1 MYFEFNADGKWF
13 LRNDKGQ
20 LKSGFYNSFD
30 ELLQGA
36 TW

>member
-1 MYFEFNADGKWF
+1 MYFEFTAEGRWF

-20 LKSGFYNSFD
+20 LQSRYFDSFE
-30 ELLQGA
+30 ELMENA

>member
-1 MYFEFNADGKWF
+1 MYFEFNKDGKWF

-20 LKSGFYNSFD
+20 LKSRFYDTFA
-30 ELLQGA
+30 ELMVGG